1 MASVLN
7 TDNDDVT
14 LLSIVVM
21 FRLYDSD
28 GNGILDASVSV
39 CRPVGVAFIQGVSQ
53 KCPKFDG
60 L

>member
-39 CRPVGVAFIQGVSQ
+39 CRPVGVAFIQCLSKMSQ
-53 KCPKFDG
+53 V
-60 L
+60 